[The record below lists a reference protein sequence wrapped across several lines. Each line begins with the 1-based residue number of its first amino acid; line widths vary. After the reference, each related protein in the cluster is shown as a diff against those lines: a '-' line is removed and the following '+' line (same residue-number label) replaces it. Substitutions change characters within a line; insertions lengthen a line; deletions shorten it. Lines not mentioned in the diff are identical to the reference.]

1 MPNDLPPLSDD
12 LLAAL
17 IECVQQVQAR
27 QESLR
32 MFQAARAAIDIE
44 IRELEDALLSGDPD
58 LQQWYNALLEAEG
71 QAYKQGINSHS
82 LSTTP
87 PYYVEDGA

>member
-82 LSTTP
+82 L
-87 PYYVEDGA
+87 

>member
-32 MFQAARAAIDIE
+32 IFQSARAAIDIE
-44 IRELEDALLSGDPD
+44 IRELEDALLFGDPD
-58 LQQWYNALLEAEG
+58 LQQWYNALLEAER
-71 QAYKQGINSHS
+71 QAYKQGINS
-82 LSTTP
+82 L
-87 PYYVEDGA
+87 

>member
-1 MPNDLPPLSDD
+1 MPNDLPPLSDE

-32 MFQAARAAIDIE
+32 MFQSARAAIDIE
-44 IRELEDALLSGDPD
+44 IRELEDALLSEDLA
-58 LQQWYNALLEAEG
+58 LQQWYNALLEEEN
-71 QAYKQGINSHS
+71 QAYKQGIQGIN
-82 LSTTP
+82 
-87 PYYVEDGA
+87 